1 LYYHPLPAPVRL
13 LDTRPGSPACNAPGA
28 PLLGGADTLQIAP
41 GPCTGVP
48 NSALAIVG
56 NATVVNANP
65 SLSNSGHVTL
75 YPSDVSPRPDVSN
88 LNFIANQIVPN
99 AFTVRLGGDGGFK
112 IYAFGSAHFIVDI
125 TGYYSAEAVDAN
137 GTGLLYNPLPA
148 PVRLLETRPE
158 YLGQGC
164 NTPGAPLL
172 GMTDTLQ
179 IARGAC
185 TGVPSSALAIVG
197 NGTVVNANPSLSNS
211 GHVTLYPSNAPRPNA
226 SNLNYIANQIVP
238 NAFTVGLGGDGGF
251 KIYTFG
257 SIHFIVD
264 LTGFFAP

>member
-1 LYYHPLPAPVRL
+1 
-13 LDTRPGSPACNAPGA
+13 
-28 PLLGGADTLQIAP
+28 
-41 GPCTGVP
+41 VP
-48 NSALAIVG
+48 SSALAIVG
-56 NATVVNANP
+56 NGTVVNANP
-65 SLSNSGHVTL
+65 SLSSSGHVTL
-75 YPSDVSPRPDVSN
+75 YPSNAPRPNASN
-88 LNFIANQIVPN
+88 LNYIANQIVPN
-99 AFTVRLGGDGGFK
+99 AFTVGLGGDGGFK
-112 IYAFGSAHFIVDI
+112 IYTFGSIHFIVDI